1 MRKMITVLMV
11 GLLTINLVACSQS
24 KKSETSEVKSEQS
37 KGQEKENDK
46 KTLRIAGESWQVTKL
61 FLNEAAEQFM
71 KAHPEV
77 TVEVQTYAEPTV
89 ISNYSINWQKGDT
102 PCDLV
107 VIDGASFAE
116 QFVTKD
122 LIYDFDEDLKFF
134 DGYSKD
140 KFIPASLE
148 MAKLHNKQYVLPI
161 IQEVTAIN
169 INKAMFKEAGLV
181 DSNGEALKPESW
193 EDVYEFAKKLTK
205 TENGVVTQQGCTIQW
220 SKDIHGTVLGIL
232 QASCG
237 GLYQDD
243 GITVDFQS
251 QEFKDILAIWQ
262 KGVKEGVFST
272 ETFADYDAGKNSYK
286 AGKTAML
293 LQSGSNWVEAIPTI
307 GEENASVVPIP
318 GGEANGSVGY
328 VNGVIIPKCSPNTDL
343 AVQFVQEQLLGE
355 YVQTNTVNQYGKIPV
370 ISEYYEKTES
380 PNWQNIKGSI
390 EKAVTYPPYKDL
402 GEFVI
407 KCQEIFQASFIDGTD
422 VETVSEEL
430 QNMVNRLDK

>member
-407 KCQEIFQASFIDGTD
+407 KCQEIFQASLIDGTD

>member
-1 MRKMITVLMV
+1 
-11 GLLTINLVACSQS
+11 
-24 KKSETSEVKSEQS
+24 
-37 KGQEKENDK
+37 
-46 KTLRIAGESWQVTKL
+46 
-61 FLNEAAEQFM
+61 
-71 KAHPEV
+71 
-77 TVEVQTYAEPTV
+77 
-89 ISNYSINWQKGDT
+89 
-102 PCDLV
+102 
-107 VIDGASFAE
+107 
-116 QFVTKD
+116 
-122 LIYDFDEDLKFF
+122 
-134 DGYSKD
+134 
-140 KFIPASLE
+140 

-220 SKDIHGTVLGIL
+220 SKDIHGTVLGI
-232 QASCG
+232 SCG

-243 GITVDFQS
+243 GITVNFQS

-307 GEENASVVPIP
+307 GKENASVVPIP

-328 VNGVIIPKCSPNTDL
+328 VNGVIIPKCSPNADL

-407 KCQEIFQASFIDGTD
+407 KCQEIFQASLIDGTD

>member
-1 MRKMITVLMV
+1 MV

-243 GITVDFQS
+243 GITVNFQS

-307 GEENASVVPIP
+307 GKENASVVPIP

-328 VNGVIIPKCSPNTDL
+328 VNGVIIPKCSPNADL

-407 KCQEIFQASFIDGTD
+407 KCQEIFQASLIDGTD